1 MVASKKS
8 FEIGDLVF
16 AKVKGYPPWPAK
28 VTRIEKNK
36 YNVYFYGTGETAN
49 IKKEDL
55 FAYET
60 SKEKFATEK
69 IMKRKGFKE
78 AMLQIESALSGDDPS
93 PVSLAF
99 DVAAV
104 QSGIDDMAESKEM
117 SMSAAETT
125 FDESHVSANSTVY
138 NTSNVKQEVIDK
150 QYGNENA
157 STPQMAQIKSNANV
171 KSTGAKKT
179 AANAAAAHATNNG
192 AQKKSDDATT
202 VSPQQQDNSGGE
214 TKEVTSRRGRVIK
227 QKRFM
232 DGDDEDS
239 GTGAG
244 APPKKKAMTLAPAK
258 AKEAA
263 TPAAT
268 KKLNPF
274 EKIADERLYLLK
286 LERQLV
292 ELNLDIKS
300 SVKLNCADP
309 ERCVKLMEQYENLSV
324 TSTILKKNP
333 NCVETMKRLRK
344 YVGNAKAWN
353 MDDKEKLQFDFQAQQ
368 IRNKAEQIYSRFKE
382 ILGMT
387 DSRMPFWEWFRQEVT
402 KFEEAAKNLTTEEL
416 FMLVDEKEL
425 IQDGQQQ
432 LTEPANATTEL
443 NETTNN
449 DPSPAAEGCAEEGL
463 EAPAPAE
470 ASAEKLE
477 D

>member
-1 MVASKKS
+1 MVASKKT
-8 FEIGDLVF
+8 FQIGDLVF

-28 VTRIEKNK
+28 ITRIEKSK

-55 FAYET
+55 FPYEA

-78 AMLQIESALSGDDPS
+78 AMLQIESAMSGDDPS
-93 PVSLAF
+93 PLAF

-104 QSGIDDMAESKEM
+104 QSGIDDIAESQQM
-117 SMSAAETT
+117 SISATEASKTT

-138 NTSNVKQEVIDK
+138 NTSNVKLEVIDK
-150 QYGNENA
+150 QYDNENT
-157 STPQMAQIKSNANV
+157 STPQPVADQNKSNSNV
-171 KSTGAKKT
+171 KSTGIKKT
-179 AANAAAAHATNNG
+179 VAAHATNNG
-192 AQKKSDDATT
+192 APKKSNDSAT
-202 VSPQQQDNSGGE
+202 VPQQQQENSGE
-214 TKEVTSRRGRVIK
+214 TKEITSRRGRVIK

-232 DGDDEDS
+232 DGDDEDGS
-239 GTGAG
+239 TGAG
-244 APPKKKAMTLAPAK
+244 TPPKKKAMLFSPAK
-258 AKEAA
+258 GKVAT

-268 KKLNPF
+268 KKLGPF
-274 EKIADERLYLLK
+274 DKIADERLYLLK

-292 ELNLDIKS
+292 ELNLEIKS

-353 MDDKEKLQFDFQAQQ
+353 MDDKEKLKFDFQAQQ
-368 IRNKAEQIYSRFKE
+368 IRQKAEQIYARFKD

-402 KFEEAAKNLTTEEL
+402 KFEKATKNLSHEDL
-416 FMLVDEKEL
+416 YLLVDEKDL
-425 IQDGQQQ
+425 IQDGQEN
-432 LTEPANATTEL
+432 LTESASATTEL
-443 NETTNN
+443 NEATIN
-449 DPSPAAEGCAEEGL
+449 DHSPEAEGVEEGF
-463 EAPAPAE
+463 EVRTTSE
-470 ASAEKLE
+470 ASTVKMS